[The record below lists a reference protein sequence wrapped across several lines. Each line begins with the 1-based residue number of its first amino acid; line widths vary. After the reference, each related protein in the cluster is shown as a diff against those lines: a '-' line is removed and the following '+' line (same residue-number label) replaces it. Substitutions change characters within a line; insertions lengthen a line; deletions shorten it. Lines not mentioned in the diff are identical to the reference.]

1 MTTTRTLVNCPNIL
15 TTTVAA
21 TAGTAIAALGVAPT
35 ISLCAAVVHDAEAC
49 RPRCLTTAPTRACT
63 AARATTTADGTYS
76 CLYCSA
82 RHYNGRL
89 IKDTDDECADGGG
102 TPLYCICCGSVNT
115 EYYDNNAFHC
125 LDCDCWTHPGAQCPK
140 CGGLY
145 MSFQGDD
152 GWQCLSCG
160 TTFTDEKSVNMIRFT
175 CHMFDAD
182 HEDDVNQQ
190 ALIRKY
196 AHKRKP
202 AKKPDKP
209 KE

>member
-1 MTTTRTLVNCPNIL
+1 MTRRCGRIMTTTRTLVNCPNIL
-15 TTTVAA
+15 TTTTMMPA
-21 TAGTAIAALGVAPT
+21 TAGTAIAARGVAPT

-63 AARATTTADGTYS
+63 AARTTTV
-76 CLYCSA
+76 
-82 RHYNGRL
+82 
-89 IKDTDDECADGGG
+89 ECADVGGV
-102 TPLYCICCGSVNT
+102 PLYCIRCGSDNT

-145 MSFQGDD
+145 MSFQGDE

-182 HEDDVNQQ
+182 HEDDVNQE

-202 AKKPDKP
+202 AKKPYKP
-209 KE
+209 KK

>member
-1 MTTTRTLVNCPNIL
+1 M
-15 TTTVAA
+15 A
-21 TAGTAIAALGVAPT
+21 TAMT
-35 ISLCAAVVHDAEAC
+35 HDEEMWQDYDYHQNTGELPEYFDDDYDDAGYC
-49 RPRCLTTAPTRACT
+49 G
-63 AARATTTADGTYS
+63 DG
-76 CLYCSA
+76 
-82 RHYNGRL
+82 
-89 IKDTDDECADGGG
+89 ECADGCG
-102 TPLYCICCGSVNT
+102 TPLYCIRCGSENT

-125 LDCDCWTHPGAQCPK
+125 LDCDCWTHPGAKCPK

-145 MSFQGDD
+145 MSFQGDE

-182 HEDDVNQQ
+182 HEDDVNQE

-202 AKKPDKP
+202 AKKPYKP
-209 KE
+209 KK